1 MRFWKSSVWMFSFM
15 ATLAALLLMGCAGSS
30 PGEDRKEEAPDKA
43 SSGLENL
50 RPQLRASEDSL
61 ILDLLLGY
69 QSLLANDPDADSL
82 NPQTRRAHEAQ
93 SQLEYMLRY
102 GGVVSHGREGRVL
115 ALPNGVKLTL
125 QDMVAQMS
133 RALLLAGVDTAWKPE
148 VHRAKEIVKHT
159 PELSALIE
167 DANWILALS
176 AALDG
181 PLPADVKK
189 KLRQLHKS
197 YANGAAQD
205 EIARQVNALLPKI
218 NEESLRKEL
227 KKLANRS
234 WDRDKRSGKM
244 DSAQTVP
251 LPSFPAKTR
260 VPLPQLP
267 PPKKMDS
274 VRADVPPSRQIDT
287 TKATA
292 SPQPITPVKSS
303 PVGQEQDSLRETEY
317 RIDSLIS
324 KGSYLEALRVLE
336 TVEDQA
342 SPKWLREHR
351 QNLGNRFCEERRNNA
366 ALAFIAARRTKV
378 DSVRIRYLTQTLASL
393 DSCLFQFPDAP
404 VSEKVRKNR
413 ALVDK
418 ELRR

>member
-1 MRFWKSSVWMFSFM
+1 MRFWKAPVRM
-15 ATLAALLLMGCAGSS
+15 LPLIAALAVILLMGCAGSS
-30 PGEDRKEEAPDKA
+30 PGEDRKEETPDKA
-43 SSGLENL
+43 PSSLENL
-50 RPQLRASEDSL
+50 RPHLRTSEDSL

-69 QSLLANDPDADSL
+69 QSLLASDLEADTTNL
-82 NPQTRRAHEAQ
+82 QNRRAKEALN
-93 SQLEYMLRY
+93 QLEYMLRY

-115 ALPNGVKLTL
+115 TLPNGVKLTL
-125 QDMVAQMS
+125 QDMIAQMS
-133 RALLLAGVDTAWKPE
+133 RALLRAQDTAWKPE
-148 VHRAKEIVKHT
+148 INRAREIVKHT

-167 DANWILALS
+167 DANWVVALS

-197 YANGAAQD
+197 YASGASQE

-244 DSAQTVP
+244 DSVRTDVH
-251 LPSFPAKTR
+251 
-260 VPLPQLP
+260 P
-267 PPKKMDS
+267 P
-274 VRADVPPSRQIDT
+274 RQGDT

-292 SPQPITPVKSS
+292 SPQQIILTKSAL
-303 PVGQEQDSLRETEY
+303 PGLEQDSLRETEY

-324 KGSYLEALRVLE
+324 KGSYIEALRVLE

-378 DSVRIRYLTQTLASL
+378 DSVRVRYLTQTLASL

-413 ALVDK
+413 ALVEK